1 MIIAAGIILL
11 ALALLVTRDVCR
23 WMGRRTEIWLARS
36 EDQVEGHPFDA
47 SAVTPRISAVRR
59 DYLTE
64 IHAREHE
71 SEYHE
76 ELLASA
82 RAAVARMAF
91 FQRPEEG
98 NAPGTRGC

>member
-23 WMGRRTEIWLARS
+23 WMGRRLEIWLARS
-36 EDQVEGHPFDA
+36 EDQIEGHPFDA
-47 SAVTPRISAVRR
+47 SVVTPRISAVRR

-76 ELLASA
+76 ELLESA
-82 RAAVARMAF
+82 RRTVSRLAF
-91 FQRPEEG
+91 FQRQDHVPD
-98 NAPGTRGC
+98 PQMSDT